1 MKMIGKIHTE
11 LEAIKER
18 ESKAG
23 AMIEEAVLNLRRVH
37 NKKTKRDMKE
47 QKLRKSFILKFR
59 SWTRVN
65 QTTGRDWKNKEKEAR
80 TG

>member
-59 SWTRVN
+59 S
-65 QTTGRDWKNKEKEAR
+65 
-80 TG
+80 